1 MKPNQTLEVI
11 PVAAL
16 LESVRALRA
25 RGARLVQICAT
36 ALPGQFELTYSFD
49 LGDRLASLRVHGS
62 RTRTRACPASA
73 RIYACAFLYENEM
86 HDLFNIK
93 VEGMT
98 VDFHG
103 NLYNTAVKFA
113 FGQTKPPAAKPQP
126 AAVACPELNLWPALS
141 FPLARNTRSCPNRSI
156 WIWWWKTKR
165 WSRPGPPSVL
175 STAAWR
181 SWWKKRTSL
190 EFVYVAERI
199 CGICSFIH
207 GQTYCQAIEDIMD
220 IPVPPRAHYLRT
232 VWGELSRI
240 HSHLLWLGLMADGM
254 GFESL
259 FMHSWRVR
267 ERVLDIIE
275 ATTGG
280 RVIFGSCK
288 IGGVRRDMDA
298 AAIKD
303 VLAELDIIER
313 ELREITQVFL
323 NRQFGEETPVRRR
336 GAFAAGGPDLG
347 CVGPVLRASG
357 VAQDMRQLGYAAYSE
372 LDMEPVTR
380 SEGDSY
386 ARCAVR
392 CDELFQSISLIRQAL
407 AKIPPG
413 EIEVKVTGNPKG
425 EVIMRTEQP
434 RGEVVY
440 CLKANGAK
448 NLQRFRVRTPTF
460 ANLPAM
466 LKLLQGCD
474 LADVP
479 VLVLTIDPCI
489 SCTER

>member
-1 MKPNQTLEVI
+1 M
-11 PVAAL
+11 A
-16 LESVRALRA
+16 
-25 RGARLVQICAT
+25 
-36 ALPGQFELTYSFD
+36 
-49 LGDRLASLRVHGS
+49 
-62 RTRTRACPASA
+62 
-73 RIYACAFLYENEM
+73 
-86 HDLFNIK
+86 
-93 VEGMT
+93 
-98 VDFHG
+98 
-103 NLYNTAVKFA
+103 
-113 FGQTKPPAAKPQP
+113 
-126 AAVACPELNLWPALS
+126 
-141 FPLARNTRSCPNRSI
+141 RSI
-156 WIWWWKTKR
+156 IPFGPQHPVLPEPIHLDLVVEDEKVVEA
-165 WSRPGPPSVL
+165 RPSIGFVHRGL
-175 STAAWR
+175 EKLVE
-181 SWWKKRTSL
+181 KKDFL

-207 GQTYCQAIEDIMD
+207 GQTYCQAVEAIMD

-267 ERVLDIIE
+267 ERVLNIIE

-298 AAIKD
+298 GAIKD
-303 VLAELDIIER
+303 TLAELDFIEQ
-313 ELREITQVFL
+313 ELRDITRVFI
-323 NRQFGEETPVRRR
+323 NDNSVKRRLR
-336 GAFAAGGPDLG
+336 GVGVLSSQQAHELG

-357 VAQDMRQLGYAAYSE
+357 VSQDLRSLGYAAYQE
-372 LDMEPVTR
+372 LDIEPVTR
-380 SEGDSY
+380 TDGDSF

-392 CDELFQSISLIRQAL
+392 CDELLQSISLIRQAL
-407 AKIPPG
+407 GKIPAG
-413 EIEVKVTGNPKG
+413 DIAVKVTGNPNG

-440 CLKANGAK
+440 CLKANGSK

-466 LKLLQGCD
+466 LTLLRGCE